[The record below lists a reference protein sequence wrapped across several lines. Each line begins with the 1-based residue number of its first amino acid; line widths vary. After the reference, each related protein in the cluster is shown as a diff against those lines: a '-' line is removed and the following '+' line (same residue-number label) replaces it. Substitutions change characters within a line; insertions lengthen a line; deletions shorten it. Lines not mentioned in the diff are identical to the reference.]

1 MSNNYLRVSRER
13 SRPARRSLTSGLLA
27 LGLLAAGGLTA
38 PASADRL
45 EDALA
50 RLHDADV
57 LVADAAVEELVAL
70 GTPAVDALLPLLAS
84 PQRDVKAG
92 ALRGLG
98 LLGDAR
104 AAEPIRRQLADSL
117 ALERPDTMND
127 RYFRNL
133 AIQALGRLRDAE
145 SAALLRDLS
154 RREDSFE
161 RAHAAIALFL
171 CGEDP
176 GYDLVREGLNDGE
189 MAIRNLVVNGVG
201 ESDDPRALDL
211 LLPRVDD
218 SSWVVR
224 DTAFRALARHA
235 ADSRVQDA
243 LKRGE
248 SDSSWFVRETVAEI
262 RSTQ

>member
-1 MSNNYLRVSRER
+1 MSNNYLRDWS
-13 SRPARRSLTSGLLA
+13 A
-27 LGLLAAGGLTA
+27 LRLLAAGVLGGILGGAAGTA
-38 PASADRL
+38 PAHADAV
-45 EDALA
+45 EEALA

-70 GTPAVDALLPLLAS
+70 GAPAVEALLPFLDS
-84 PQRDVKAG
+84 PARDVKAG

-104 AAEPIRRQLADSL
+104 AAEPIRTQLARSL
-117 ALERPDTMND
+117 ELDRPDTMND

-133 AIQALGRLRDAE
+133 SIQALGRLRDGE
-145 SAALLRDLS
+145 SAELLRRIA
-154 RREDSFE
+154 RRPDSFE

-171 CGEDP
+171 CGADP
-176 GYDLVREGLNDGE
+176 GYDLVREGLNHED

-224 DTAFRALARHA
+224 DTAFRSLARHA
-235 ADSRVQDA
+235 ADSRVKDA
-243 LKRGE
+243 LRRGE